1 MRDDIFIRPDFSKDE
16 LDPYQIITIRKSLEK
31 NKSPLMGLAFQDIK
45 RQLLS
50 DELFEERDDTS
61 YIDPFFNPIVDA
73 KNLKKY
79 REFIKQMKANKK

>member
-1 MRDDIFIRPDFSKDE
+1 MTRSIHSINI
-16 LDPYQIITIRKSLEK
+16 LYQIITIRKSLEK

-50 DELFEERDDTS
+50 DELFDERDDTS

-73 KNLKKY
+73 KNVKKY
-79 REFIKQMKANKK
+79 REFMKELRSKAKK